1 MSSKNFY
8 LGRTYNLASGETT
21 DEKLHY
27 DPDDLTTH
35 GVIVG
40 MTGSGKTGLCLD
52 LMEEAALAGI
62 PALMI
67 DPKGD
72 ITNALLHFPD
82 LAPDDFAPWIDPAN
96 AQRSGQTIDE
106 VAGKTADL
114 WRNGLAS
121 WDITPERIQKLADSA
136 QFSVYTPGSDAGHKI
151 SILSSLEAPEIAWQ
165 GNEEP
170 LREQIGSTVT
180 ALLGLIGKTNVDP
193 VRDREHIL
201 LANIFEHAWS
211 QAKDLTLGELIMQV
225 QSPPFE
231 KLGVFDVGMFFP
243 DKDRFD
249 LAIQLNN
256 ILAAPAFQAW
266 IEGEPL
272 NIKNLL
278 YMPDGSPRHTI
289 FYIAHLSDSERM
301 FFVTLLYG
309 AVETWMRAQS
319 GTGSLR
325 ALVYF
330 DEIFGYLPP
339 VGNPPS
345 KQPMLRLLKQ
355 ARAFGVGMLLATQNP
370 VDIDYKALSNA
381 GTWFVGKLGT
391 DQDKQRL
398 LDGLDSAM
406 GGGLERSEYDRMISQ
421 LGKRVFLLRNVH
433 EKQPVLFQTRW
444 AMNYLAG
451 PITRTRIGELNALAG
466 SSGQVAAN
474 SQPTLESRE
483 QRDADRSNSQA
494 VATPSPSEA
503 KPKVEVGTAT
513 RPKVPGRTDEFFLP
527 VELSLE
533 AAAREERREW
543 AADADAVGIV
553 YRPVLLAQADIR
565 VNQRKYGVDESLLRT
580 AIIAEPDDR
589 GRVRWDEHLLER
601 ELSGRDLDRSPL
613 RNARFGELNAP
624 FTNSR
629 TMTDMKNDF
638 VDWAYRETAVTVY
651 ANETLKVYEANRA
664 DFERAVED
672 AADDEMDD
680 DVKKVD
686 ASFEKKLDAL
696 RTKLQREE
704 RELAED
710 EAELSARKRE
720 EGVKHLE
727 TLAGLFGFGRKRSVS
742 SSMSKR
748 RMTSKAAADVEES
761 KDEIERLT
769 REIGELRDEHED
781 ALEEVREKWLGIS
794 ADTTEISVNPYKK
807 DIRIE
812 LFGVAWLPHHVVDDN
827 GRALE
832 LPAFRI

>member
-1 MSSKNFY
+1 MSSKEFY
-8 LGRTYNLASGETT
+8 LGRTYDLASGETT
-21 DEKLHY
+21 DDKLHY

-52 LMEEAALAGI
+52 LMEEAALADI

-96 AQRSGQTIDE
+96 AQRSGKTVDE
-106 VAGKTADL
+106 VATKTADL

-121 WDITPERIQKLADSA
+121 WDITPDRIQQLSDSA
-136 QFSVYTPGSDAGHKI
+136 HFSIYTPGSDAGHKI
-151 SILSSLEAPEIAWQ
+151 SILSSLEAPDLAWE
-165 GNEEP
+165 GNEEA

-180 ALLGLIGKTNVDP
+180 AVLGLIGKSNIDP

-211 QAKDLTLGELIMQV
+211 QGKDLTLGELIMQV

-272 NIKNLL
+272 NIQNLL

-289 FYIAHLSDSERM
+289 FYIAHLSESERM

-345 KQPMLRLLKQ
+345 KRPMLRLLKQ
-355 ARAFGVGMLLATQNP
+355 ARAFGVGMVLATQNP

-398 LDGLDSAM
+398 LDGLESAM

-451 PITRTRIGELNALAG
+451 PITRTRIGELNQLAG
-466 SSGQVAAN
+466 SSGAVNSEQLTVGSGQSVEKPTSHAVRETRQSEIAN
-474 SQPTLESRE
+474 RKL
-483 QRDADRSNSQA
+483 
-494 VATPSPSEA
+494 
-503 KPKVEVGTAT
+503 EVGTAT
-513 RPKVPGRTDEFFLP
+513 RPKVPGRIAEYFLP

-533 AAAREERREW
+533 DAAREERREW
-543 AADADAVGIV
+543 AAEGEYVGVV
-553 YRPVLLAQADIR
+553 YRPTLIAQADVR

-580 AIIAEPDDR
+580 AIVADPDDR
-589 GRVRWDEHLLER
+589 GHVRWEDYLLER
-601 ELSGRDLDRSPL
+601 EFGNRDMDRSPE
-613 RNARFGELNAP
+613 RDARFGELNAP
-624 FTNSR
+624 FSDSR
-629 TMTDMKNDF
+629 TLTSIKNDF
-638 VDWAYRETAVTVY
+638 VDWAYRETSVTVY
-651 ANETLKVYEANRA
+651 SNSRLKVYGAERSQ
-664 DFERAVED
+664 FERDVEE
-672 AADDEMDD
+672 AAQDGLDV
-680 DVKKVD
+680 DVKKID
-686 ASFEKKLDAL
+686 TTFEKKVAAL
-696 RTKLQREE
+696 QAKLKREE

-710 EAELSARKRE
+710 EAELAARKRE

-727 TLAGLFGFGRKRSVS
+727 TIAGLFGFGRKRSLS

-769 REIGELRDEHED
+769 REIEQMRDDHED
-781 ALEEVREKWLGIS
+781 ALEEARQKWEDIS
-794 ADTTEISVNPYKK
+794 AEISEIGVNPYKK
-807 DIRIE
+807 DIRVE

-832 LPAFRI
+832 LPAFRV